1 MHQLCFEHSY
11 IDPDVWYCNA
21 GDRYKYVCTYVDDLL
36 VAMKGPNTFMK
47 QLQSDP
53 WNYKLKD
60 VGLPKYYFG
69 GAFFCD
75 NNGTLCYGSQ
85 IYAKH
90 MCDNYFQLFRED
102 LPPKMHSASIKEDY
116 PKLDVS
122 DPCGSNDT
130 AKFQS
135 LIGALQRRYHLFLLF
150 GYHQCRDDPRMLP
163 CCA

>member
-1 MHQLCFEHSY
+1 
-11 IDPDVWYCNA
+11 
-21 GDRYKYVCTYVDDLL
+21 
-36 VAMKGPNTFMK
+36 MKGPNTFMK

-90 MCDNYFQLFRED
+90 MCDNCFQLFKKD

-122 DPCGSNDT
+122 NPCGSNDT

-135 LIGALQRRYHLFLLF
+135 LIGALQWTIFFCCLDITNVVMTLGCYRAVPNVGHLECTKRIV
-150 GYHQCRDDPRMLP
+150 GYLK
-163 CCA
+163 